1 MEDRNCQLLFEYLRS
16 ILYDSDPE
24 GLDIQELD
32 EPFQK
37 LGMGL
42 QYLDHAV
49 REMKS
54 CSAALS
60 NGNLADFTPSRD
72 NFLCENLKNI
82 HANLNHL
89 TWQAKQVAK
98 GDYSQTVSYLGEFSE
113 AFNTMTEQLREREES
128 LKQEAEMEKNHAEM
142 VDNYNGLL
150 LDLIKRSEEDILVT
164 SVNNPRILYSSR
176 NMIEELQNY
185 ELYKIF
191 LKKQKHHLLRK
202 ASDES
207 SYEWTWDAEDSSH
220 HFYRITTALM
230 EWQGEEAYAH
240 IILEVTKD
248 KLEQDK
254 LEQEAYFDTLTQIGN
269 RYYFQKKLDELLD
282 TETDLIFCY
291 CDLDHLKYVN
301 DNYGHMEGDWYICYF
316 VDIVKRNIRED
327 DIFVRVGG
335 DEFCLVLKGCP
346 KDVALKKIRQI
357 QKDFASEST
366 RPYDKNF
373 SFGIVQLPEGHG
385 AIDVDDILKQADAA
399 MYQQKKEHK
408 SRTTKS

>member
-16 ILYDSDPE
+16 ILYDPKPAP
-24 GLDIQELD
+24 LDIESLD

-42 QYLDHAV
+42 QYLDQAV
-49 REMKS
+49 REMKT

-113 AFNTMTEQLREREES
+113 AFNTMTKQLREREQF
-128 LKQEAEMEKNHAEM
+128 LKQEAEREKNHAEM

-164 SVNNPRILYSSR
+164 SVNDPRILYSSR
-176 NMIEELQNY
+176 NNIEKLQNY

-191 LKKQKHHLLRK
+191 LEKQASGQLKK
-202 ASDES
+202 ADDES

-269 RYYFQKKLDELLD
+269 RYYFKKKLDELLKTD
-282 TETDLIFCY
+282 NDLIFCY

-301 DNYGHMEGDWYICYF
+301 DTYGHMEGDWYICHF
-316 VDIVKRNIRED
+316 VDIVKLNIREHD
-327 DIFVRVGG
+327 VFARVGG
-335 DEFCLVLKGCP
+335 DEFCIILKGCP
-346 KDVALKKIRQI
+346 EDVARKKIRQI
-357 QKDFASEST
+357 QKDFISEST

-373 SFGIVQLPEGHG
+373 SFGIVKLSKNQDS
-385 AIDVDDILKQADAA
+385 INIDDILKQADAA
-399 MYQQKKEHK
+399 MYLQKKEHK
-408 SRTTKS
+408 NASH